1 MSLTTVRRCGTVAA
15 KEPKNSELGGTRTRN
30 PCGFFTP
37 ARFYVGRA
45 AAIQHPQGENCPPS
59 EFGFLASRH
68 PQVRRL
74 RTSPLCSSHNS
85 GDIFMSQSIIPF
97 DFHSHVVRVVMRD
110 GNPWFVAKD
119 VMDALDYAA
128 TSNPARVTEHIPAEW
143 VCVNRIHTNAGERKA
158 LCLAEPGLYFFLG
171 RSDKPKA
178 LPFQK
183 WLAGEVLPS
192 IRKTGEYTVNPDLE
206 YDQMRSYSK
215 DRKQMEELNTAH
227 SRWISDVRQ
236 VLESAG
242 IKEPEFPKELEDSKA
257 IATSA
262 LVELLRWHRWILDF
276 GPDFRLRLT
285 PVTLHTNVLTSDE
298 VADWVR
304 HPTFPSK
311 HLPDIAKAAIERMS
325 KAFSEK
331 AIGPHLEQVAQKGM
345 GNASRHLS

>member
-1 MSLTTVRRCGTVAA
+1 M
-15 KEPKNSELGGTRTRN
+15 TR
-30 PCGFFTP
+30 
-37 ARFYVGRA
+37 
-45 AAIQHPQGENCPPS
+45 
-59 EFGFLASRH
+59 
-68 PQVRRL
+68 
-74 RTSPLCSSHNS
+74 
-85 GDIFMSQSIIPF
+85 SIIPF

-119 VMDALDYAA
+119 IAEALEYRWNA
-128 TSNPARVTEHIPAEW
+128 SKSISHVPSEW
-143 VCVNRIHTNAGERKA
+143 RGVESVSTPSGQQEVIVIS
-158 LCLAEPGLYFFLG
+158 EPGLYFFLG

-215 DRKQMEELNTAH
+215 DRKQMEALNTAH

-285 PVTLHTNVLTSDE
+285 PVTLHTNFLTSDE